1 MRRPRIFYGWW
12 VVLVS
17 LVADGM
23 KHGTFNRGFTVFY
36 VPVEA
41 DIVFPRTIL
50 GATSVFGL
58 TLGPRTMLGLAEGL
72 GRFMGGVQG
81 PVMGY
86 CTDRFGP
93 RVMLAFGGLMSGLGF
108 ILLAQTTNFWWF
120 LLVFVGFL
128 SVGFR
133 SGYNNASIAAIN
145 NWFWRRRGLAMSVVS
160 MGNGLGGS
168 SAALVGLLIAAVGWR
183 DACTI
188 LGFAII
194 AVVLPLSYFL
204 RRAPEDMGQLP
215 DGDTP
220 EAAAAWAARRR
231 SGLQPRRRTQ
241 LSENDFTAR
250 EAMRTPS
257 YWLLVMATG
266 FRNVVHSGA
275 SFLMA
280 PMMIWFL
287 EAGVPVDPES
297 ELGKHYVIT
306 AAGFVSA
313 FSLANMVFN
322 PGMGWLGDRIDRRK
336 LSAVCMVSGAAALA
350 LLLTHSGQVWQLA
363 LFVALLA
370 FAESANPLNWALM
383 GDFFGRRAYATLRG
397 WQHLPDQLA
406 SMWTA
411 MWMGAIYDH
420 TGSFYWA
427 LFPLVALYICAAI
440 GYWFLPFP
448 RPPERLRAQREREA
462 AREAATIISQGI
474 GPEIGGPAEAGG
486 RAG

>member
-1 MRRPRIFYGWW
+1 MMRRPKIFYGWW
-12 VVLVS
+12 IVLVS

-36 VPVEA
+36 VPVEQ
-41 DIVFPRTIL
+41 DL
-50 GATSVFGL
+50 GFT
-58 TLGPRTMLGLAEGL
+58 RTMMGLAEGL

-81 PVMGY
+81 PLMGY

-108 ILLAQTTNFWWF
+108 ILLGYTGSFWYF
-120 LLVFVGFL
+120 LVIFVGFL

-133 SGYNNASIAAIN
+133 SGYNNASIAAVN
-145 NWFWRRRGLAMSVVS
+145 NWFRRRRGLAMSVVS
-160 MGNGLGGS
+160 MGNGLGG
-168 SAALVGLLIAAVGWR
+168 ATAPLVGLLIFAVGWR
-183 DACTI
+183 DACTVLGVAI
-188 LGFAII
+188 L
-194 AVVLPLSYFL
+194 AVVIPLSWFL

-215 DGDTP
+215 DGDAP
-220 EAAAAWAARRR
+220 DAVAAAQSASATPQQRRR
-231 SGLQPRRRTQ
+231 MSFG
-241 LSENDFTAR
+241 ENDFTAR

-280 PMMIWFL
+280 PMMIWFM
-287 EAGVPVDPES
+287 EAGVPSAPGS
-297 ELGKHYVIT
+297 ELAQRHIVI
-306 AAGFVSA
+306 AAGFVGA
-313 FSLANMVFN
+313 FSFANMIFN
-322 PGMGWLGDRIDRRK
+322 PCMGWIGDKVDRRK
-336 LSAVCMVSGAAALA
+336 LSALCMVSGAIALA
-350 LLLTHSGQVWQLA
+350 SLITQSGHIWQLT
-363 LFVALLA
+363 LFILLLA
-370 FAESANPLNWALM
+370 FAESANPLNWAIM

-427 LFPLVALYICAAI
+427 LFPLVALYVCAAV

-448 RPPERLRAQREREA
+448 RPPQRLRAQREREA
-462 AREAATIISQGI
+462 ARETAAMGQGR

-486 RAG
+486 RAD